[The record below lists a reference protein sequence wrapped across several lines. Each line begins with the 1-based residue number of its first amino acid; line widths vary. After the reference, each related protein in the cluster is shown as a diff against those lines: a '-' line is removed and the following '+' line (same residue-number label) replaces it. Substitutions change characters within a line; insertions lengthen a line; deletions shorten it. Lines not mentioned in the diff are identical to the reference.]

1 MERWKGRLCLIT
13 ALSVEA
19 KPLIEHYKLSS
30 INNRYFR
37 IYEGNNIILIISGV
51 GKIKSSI
58 ATTYILSQID
68 NLDRCVALNIGL
80 CGTQDRSH
88 NRGTPILV
96 NKVRDRDTGYEYF
109 PDILFSHNMIEGGVE
124 THSVLVSLENQP
136 PIEEKFV
143 DMEASGFFE
152 GASTFLPP
160 HRISCIKVVSDYLD
174 GYIPDKTDVI
184 HMIGEVIPA
193 IDCIY
198 RVMEYHMEHSTVVL
212 DDREKTYLDRIAEHI
227 RLTVSQT
234 HELYDMAFKYK
245 LRTGED
251 IPSFE
256 DIFAIEVKTK
266 EEGKRE
272 FERIK
277 RIFWSK

>member
-37 IYEGNNIILIISGV
+37 IYEGNDIILIISGV

-143 DMEASGFFE
+143 DMEASGFLK
-152 GASTFLPP
+152 G
-160 HRISCIKVVSDYLD
+160 
-174 GYIPDKTDVI
+174 
-184 HMIGEVIPA
+184 
-193 IDCIY
+193 
-198 RVMEYHMEHSTVVL
+198 RVLFT
-212 DDREKTYLDRIAEHI
+212 T
-227 RLTVSQT
+227 
-234 HELYDMAFKYK
+234 
-245 LRTGED
+245 
-251 IPSFE
+251 P
-256 DIFAIEVKTK
+256 
-266 EEGKRE
+266 
-272 FERIK
+272 
-277 RIFWSK
+277 